1 MVVSEDYVYKVP
13 DVPWKVNPVL
23 TILPVCPTMDMSEV
37 ATFCTALSLYSF
49 PFFRGLRETG
59 KRNCTYLLLL

>member
-23 TILPVCPTMDMSEV
+23 TILPVCPTKDTSQV

-49 PFFRGLRETG
+49 SFFSWRNRE
-59 KRNCTYLLLL
+59 KKLYYLVLL